1 MAIYLEMPKLNKQFP
16 FRLII
21 NDGNILTTPHWHRE
35 LEIIYVTKGSISL
48 GINDQPMEVSEG
60 ESVFINGGDLHYVLA
75 SPGSERIVYQ
85 FDLSMFTELED
96 RSIDLHSLLKMVPPL
111 SKNWGEKNSFIISL
125 LDNIYSEVQEKRI
138 GSELQ
143 IKSDLYQIIVCFIR
157 EISSDERV
165 EKRDYHMKSEEIL
178 AKLDIVFRFVEENYT
193 NRISL
198 QEAADSVGYSQF
210 YFTKF
215 FKKNT
220 GKTFISFLN
229 DYRID
234 KAKWLLINTS
244 DTVSEIISQV
254 GFESDKTFYRLFKK
268 SMEMSP
274 LIYRKKMQS

>member
-165 EKRDYHMKSEEIL
+165 EKRDYHLKSEEIL